1 MSTFDALWLCANPRL
16 KRFDWSLCQQLK
28 QYTNVKFWSYY
39 QTADEP
45 CSIQTA
51 LALLDKDIQ
60 CQSKPIHLLGH
71 GLSGTLGLLY
81 ARYHPQ
87 AVKSLTLLSVGA
99 NPSVGWHA
107 HYYKMRELLPCSR
120 EAILF
125 QMVTMLFGAVQTNR
139 AMGLASLLATILDT
153 ELAPHSLAHRNEL
166 APGGVEPPLLVCHG
180 EHDAVVDPQA
190 HALWQPW
197 LKAGDRLWSCP
208 QGRHFFHYDH
218 PSRTSQII
226 LEFWQQVTSMPSA
239 FLPSDNEQLLT
250 TLLCK
255 GMNNSVLL
263 PGD

>member
-16 KRFDWSLCQQLK
+16 KQFDWSLCQQLK
-28 QYTNVKFWSYY
+28 QCTNVKFWSYH

-51 LALLDKDIQ
+51 LALLHQDIQ
-60 CQSKPIHLLGH
+60 RQSQPIHLLGH

-125 QMVTMLFGAVQTNR
+125 QMVTMLFGAINTNR
-139 AMGLASLLATILDT
+139 AMTLASLLATILDT

-166 APGGVEPPLLVCHG
+166 APGGVASPLLVCHG

-190 HALWQPW
+190 HAQWQPW

-218 PSRTSQII
+218 PHRTSQII
-226 LEFWQQVTSMPSA
+226 LEFWQQVSSMP
-239 FLPSDNEQLLT
+239 QLMM

-255 GMNNSVLL
+255 EMTNSALL